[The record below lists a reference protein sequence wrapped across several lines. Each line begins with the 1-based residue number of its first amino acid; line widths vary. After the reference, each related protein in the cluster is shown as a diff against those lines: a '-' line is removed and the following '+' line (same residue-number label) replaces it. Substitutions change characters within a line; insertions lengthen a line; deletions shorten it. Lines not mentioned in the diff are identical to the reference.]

1 MSYFRISLNKD
12 KALLKKM
19 HELDIREEDLWE
31 SFMRSSGPGGQKVN
45 KTSSCVYLKH
55 LPTGIEVKC
64 QKERSQVL
72 NRYLAR
78 KLLADKIEKL
88 RLKKLIEERQL
99 EEKIRRQARGR
110 SEKIKL
116 KIREEKRQ
124 HAEKKRLRAK
134 IRGVEIE

>member
-1 MSYFRISLNKD
+1 
-12 KALLKKM
+12 
-19 HELDIREEDLWE
+19 
-31 SFMRSSGPGGQKVN
+31 MRSSGPGGQKVN